1 MIVLARHGQTAA
13 NRDALLVGRIDPP
26 LTELG
31 LAQAARL
38 AGALASSTAVRVVAS
53 PLTRTVQTATVIA
66 ESLGLPVE
74 TDERIIE
81 MDYGAWD
88 GTPLAEVP
96 IETWRAWRTDPE
108 FRPPDGESL
117 RDVSRRVG
125 AAMGEWLTADE
136 PIIAVTHV
144 SPIKAALTWALGAPD
159 QMTWRMFVEVAS
171 ISRIGLRQGAPCM
184 LGFNDTTHLV

>member
-1 MIVLARHGQTAA
+1 VIVLARHGQTEA

-26 LTELG
+26 LTDLG
-31 LAQAARL
+31 MEQARRL
-38 AGALASSTAVRVVAS
+38 AGALEMSEAVRVVAS

-66 ESLGLPVE
+66 EVLGLPVE
-74 TDERIIE
+74 TDDRIIE

-88 GTPLAEVP
+88 GTPLADVP
-96 IETWRAWRTDPE
+96 IEVWRTWRTDPE
-108 FRPPDGESL
+108 FRPPGGESL

-125 AAMGEWLTADE
+125 AAMGEWLTTDE

-184 LGFNDTTHLV
+184 LGFNDTAHLD

>member
-1 MIVLARHGQTAA
+1 MIELARHGQTEA

-31 LAQAARL
+31 VAQAERL
-38 AGALASSTAVRVVAS
+38 AGALESSHAVRVISS
-53 PLTRTVQTATVIA
+53 PLTRTVQTATIIA
-66 ESLGLPVE
+66 DVLGLAVE
-74 TDERIIE
+74 TDDRIIE

-88 GTPLAEVP
+88 GMPLAEVP

-117 RDVSRRVG
+117 RDVSRRVA

-171 ISRIGLRQGAPCM
+171 ISRVGLRQGAPCM
-184 LGFNDTTHLV
+184 LGFNDTAHLD

>member
-66 ESLGLPVE
+66 ESLGLSVE

>member
-136 PIIAVTHV
+136 PVIAVTHV

>member
-1 MIVLARHGQTAA
+1 MIVLARHGQTEA

-26 LTELG
+26 LTDLG
-31 LAQAARL
+31 MEQARRL
-38 AGALASSTAVRVVAS
+38 AGALEMSEAVRVVAS

-66 ESLGLPVE
+66 EVLGLPVE
-74 TDERIIE
+74 TDDRIIE

-88 GTPLAEVP
+88 GTPLADVP
-96 IETWRAWRTDPE
+96 IEVWRTWRTDPE
-108 FRPPDGESL
+108 FRPPGGESL

-125 AAMGEWLTADE
+125 AAMGEWLTTDE

-184 LGFNDTTHLV
+184 LGFNDTAHLD

>member
-1 MIVLARHGQTAA
+1 MIVLARHGQTEA

-26 LTELG
+26 LTALG
-31 LAQAARL
+31 VQQAKRV
-38 AGALASSTAVRVVAS
+38 AGALEFSEAVRVIAS
-53 PLTRTVQTATVIA
+53 PLTRTVQTATIIA
-66 ESLGLPVE
+66 DVLGLPVE
-74 TDERIIE
+74 TDDRIIE

-88 GTPLAEVP
+88 GMPLADVP

-125 AAMGEWLTADE
+125 AAMGEWLTTDE

-144 SPIKAALTWALGAPD
+144 SPIKAALTWALGASD
-159 QMTWRMFVEVAS
+159 QMTWRMYVEVAS

-184 LGFNDTTHLV
+184 LGFNDTAHLA

>member
-1 MIVLARHGQTAA
+1 VIVLARHGQTEA

-26 LTELG
+26 LTDLG
-31 LAQAARL
+31 MEQARRL
-38 AGALASSTAVRVVAS
+38 AGALATSGAVRVVAS

-66 ESLGLPVE
+66 EVLGLPVE

-88 GTPLAEVP
+88 GTPIADVP
-96 IETWRAWRTDPE
+96 IEVWRAWRTDPE

-125 AAMGEWLTADE
+125 AAMGEWLTTDD

-159 QMTWRMFVEVAS
+159 RMTWRMFVEVAS

-184 LGFNDTTHLV
+184 LGFNDTAHLD

>member
-1 MIVLARHGQTAA
+1 MIVLARHGQTEA

-26 LTELG
+26 LTDLG
-31 LAQAARL
+31 LQQARRL
-38 AGALASSTAVRVVAS
+38 AGALETSGAVRVVAS
-53 PLTRTVQTATVIA
+53 PLMRTLQTATIIA
-66 ESLGLPVE
+66 EVLGLPVE
-74 TDERIIE
+74 TDDRIIE

-88 GTPLAEVP
+88 GTPIADVP
-96 IETWRAWRTDPE
+96 IDTWRAWRTDPE

-125 AAMGEWLTADE
+125 AAMGEWLTTDE

-159 QMTWRMFVEVAS
+159 QMTWRMYVEVAS

-184 LGFNDTTHLV
+184 LGFNDTTHLA